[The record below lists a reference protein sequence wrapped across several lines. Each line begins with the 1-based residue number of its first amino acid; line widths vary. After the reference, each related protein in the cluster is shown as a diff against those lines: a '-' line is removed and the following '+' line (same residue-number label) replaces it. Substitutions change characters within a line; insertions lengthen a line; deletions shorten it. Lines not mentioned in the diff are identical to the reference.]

1 MDPLPAAL
9 VLVAAL
15 LHATWNLIVKRGDDR
30 LLAITLMSLFSGLIA
45 TAFLPFVAP
54 PAAEA
59 WPYLMASTVVHVVYK
74 LFLARGYHHGD
85 LGQVY
90 PVARGSA
97 PLIVALLAYL
107 FVGEV
112 LEGVQFLAVVLI
124 AAGIIGLALRN
135 GVPARREAWALFFA
149 AGTAISIAC
158 YTVLDGIGA
167 RLSGAAIS
175 FALYLFVIEA
185 IATGAV
191 VLALRGG
198 ALVHYARRQWKPGL
212 LSGIFSSS
220 AYVLVVWA
228 LTRADM
234 ALVSALRET
243 SVIFAALLG
252 TVFLRETMGAWR
264 ISCAAVVALGLVLL
278 HG

>member
-59 WPYLMASTVVHVVYK
+59 WPYLMVSVVVHVVYK
-74 LFLARGYHHGD
+74 LFLARGYYHGD

-90 PVARGSA
+90 TVARGSA

-112 LEGVQFLAVVLI
+112 LEGAQFLAVVLI
-124 AAGIIGLALRN
+124 AAGIVSLALSN
-135 GVPARREAWALFFA
+135 GVPARREAWALVFA
-149 AGTAISIAC
+149 AGTAISIAT

-198 ALVHYARRQWKPGL
+198 ALVHYARRHWKPGL

-252 TVFLRETMGAWR
+252 TVFLREKMGAWR

>member
-1 MDPLPAAL
+1 MDPLPATL
-9 VLVAAL
+9 VLLAAL

-45 TAFLPFVAP
+45 LALLPSVAP
-54 PAAEA
+54 PAAAA
-59 WPYLMASTVVHVVYK
+59 WPYLMVSVVVHVVYK

-90 PVARGSA
+90 PIARGSA
-97 PLIVALLAYL
+97 PLIVALLAYV
-107 FVGEV
+107 FVGEA
-112 LEGVQFLAVVLI
+112 LENVQLLAVVLI

-135 GVPARREAWALFFA
+135 GAPTRREAWALVFA
-149 AGTAISIAC
+149 AGTAVSIAA

-175 FALYLFVIEA
+175 FALHLFVIEA

-198 ALVHYARRQWKPGL
+198 ALVDYARRQWKLGL
-212 LSGIFSSS
+212 VSGIISSS
-220 AYVLVVWA
+220 AYVIVVWA

-243 SVIFAALLG
+243 GVIFAALLG

-264 ISCAAVVALGLVLL
+264 IACAAVVAAGLVLL
-278 HG
+278 NG